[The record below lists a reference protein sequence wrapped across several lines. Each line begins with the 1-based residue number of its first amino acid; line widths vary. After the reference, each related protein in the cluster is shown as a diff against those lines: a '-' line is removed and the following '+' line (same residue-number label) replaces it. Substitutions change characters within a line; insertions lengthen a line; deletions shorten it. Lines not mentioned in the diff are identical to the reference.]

1 MYLEYLKLCLKLYR
15 NLNIYLTHI
24 PDILFNFE
32 NLDLVWLAI
41 CLTEP
46 DIAVGKSQ
54 KPDLARIGKE
64 KNWEYTG
71 SRGRRSRSQGKLQ
84 KAKTG
89 EEQKISAECR
99 RSL

>member
-15 NLNIYLTHI
+15 NLNIFLTFCLI
-24 PDILFNFE
+24 

-64 KNWEYTG
+64 KNWKYTG
-71 SRGRRSRSQGKLQ
+71 SRGRRSRSQEKLQ
-84 KAKTG
+84 KAERG
-89 EEQKISAECR
+89 EEQKISEEFR